1 MDIILFLFV
10 VAAATVTV
18 QGHLRKMIDFML
30 QIQSGLVPKMWFPTS
45 VSNADDISQELLTL
59 LNRPFHLLCPYN
71 LHEFP
76 INIT

>member
-30 QIQSGLVPKMWFPTS
+30 QIQSGLVPKM
-45 VSNADDISQELLTL
+45 
-59 LNRPFHLLCPYN
+59 
-71 LHEFP
+71 
-76 INIT
+76 